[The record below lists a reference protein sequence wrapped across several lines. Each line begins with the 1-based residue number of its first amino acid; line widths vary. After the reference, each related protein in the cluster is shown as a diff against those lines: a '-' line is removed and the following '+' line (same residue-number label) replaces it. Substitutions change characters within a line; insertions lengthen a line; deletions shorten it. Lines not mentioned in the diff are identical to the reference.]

1 MHAFGRNAF
10 ASRKRKLSCKM
21 RFRATVYPS
30 FSLSQVIKRVED
42 RCTSKQAKSEQRD
55 NKKKGERERE
65 REGRPK
71 KRRVEGGKE
80 EKQKAKKE
88 KDGAEK
94 KKVKP
99 RYGCTNRSLI
109 KVSIVFRSRNAIIS
123 IQSSLVTLQW
133 RRPDTCYT
141 QTTIKRK
148 KRKKGKK
155 EATRRKKDKGGEK
168 EETSIWTSL
177 KALSQ

>member
-1 MHAFGRNAF
+1 
-10 ASRKRKLSCKM
+10 M

-65 REGRPK
+65 KGDLK
-71 KRRVEGGKE
+71 KRRIEGGKE

-94 KKVKP
+94 KKQNHGTV
-99 RYGCTNRSLI
+99 
-109 KVSIVFRSRNAIIS
+109 A
-123 IQSSLVTLQW
+123 
-133 RRPDTCYT
+133 
-141 QTTIKRK
+141 QTAR
-148 KRKKGKK
+148 
-155 EATRRKKDKGGEK
+155 
-168 EETSIWTSL
+168 
-177 KALSQ
+177 

>member
-65 REGRPK
+65 REKGDL
-71 KRRVEGGKE
+71 
-80 EKQKAKKE
+80 KKE
-88 KDGAEK
+88 GRGWKGRKTE
-94 KKVKP
+94 
-99 RYGCTNRSLI
+99 SE
-109 KVSIVFRSRNAIIS
+109 
-123 IQSSLVTLQW
+123 
-133 RRPDTCYT
+133 
-141 QTTIKRK
+141 KRK
-148 KRKKGKK
+148 GW
-155 EATRRKKDKGGEK
+155 GGEK
-168 EETSIWTSL
+168 KSKTTVRLHKPLANKSFNRISL
-177 KALSQ
+177 AKRDNFHTELSRYPPVTKTGYLLHANDD